1 MRMTIRGRHLEVTEG
16 IKNYAE
22 KRFGKLET
30 YFNHIDETEVVLKYE
45 DKKVYGVEVIV
56 TTKGNKYIAKT
67 KGGELYT
74 EIDKAKEKI
83 KGVLSK
89 EKKKIL
95 DSKREEKPEV
105 E

>member
-1 MRMTIRGRHLEVTEG
+1 MRTTIRGRHLEVTG
-16 IKNYAE
+16 AIRDYAE

-56 TTKGNKYIAKT
+56 STKGNKYIAKT
-67 KGGELYT
+67 KGGELYA
-74 EIDKAKEKI
+74 EIDRAKEKI
-83 KGVLSK
+83 KGVLTK
-89 EKKKIL
+89 EKKKII
-95 DSKREEKPEV
+95 DSKREEKIES

>member
-1 MRMTIRGRHLEVTEG
+1 MRTIIRGRHLEVTEG
-16 IKNYAE
+16 IRNYAE

-56 TTKGNKYIAKT
+56 STKGNKYIAKT

-74 EIDKAKEKI
+74 EIDRAKEKI
-83 KGVLSK
+83 KGVLTK
-89 EKKKIL
+89 EKKKII
-95 DSKREEKPEV
+95 DSKREEKIEI